1 MGMGLVNV
9 PVIIPVTQ
17 VNFPDLNLIGY
28 TFILVSG
35 AYKGVKGFKVLFYR
49 CLVICIFFQLF
60 FRLIDFCCHFRR
72 VTALIQTSCKR

>member
-49 CLVICIFFQLF
+49 CLSSAYFFNSFFASSIFAA
-60 FRLIDFCCHFRR
+60 I
-72 VTALIQTSCKR
+72 SGE